1 MASGLTLIFG
11 VLEIVNVAQGILVI
25 LGAYLS
31 YALNHNLHVDI
42 FLSLL
47 ATMPAM
53 FLIGIA
59 IEWAFVRRLRPG
71 PSRIMLSVLV
81 MFAIALIIEGLLNMI
96 FTPDSVTLQ
105 APYIDASFPIG
116 GGFYLPYV
124 YVFCFILSVILL
136 CGLYF
141 LVYRTTFGAS
151 LRALM
156 QNRTAA
162 QLIGI

>member
-1 MASGLTLIFG
+1 MGLILDAILSGILTGGVYALMASGLTLIFG
-11 VLEIVNVAQGILVI
+11 VLEIVNVAQGMLVI

-31 YALNHNLHVDI
+31 YTLNHYLGVDI

-53 FLIGIA
+53 FVIGIG

-81 MFAIALIIEGLLNMI
+81 MFAVALVIEGLMNLI
-96 FTPDSVTLQ
+96 FTPDPVTLH
-105 APYIDASFPIG
+105 APYIDATIPIG

-124 YVFCFILSVILL
+124 HIFSFILS
-136 CGLYF
+136 
-141 LVYRTTFGAS
+141 
-151 LRALM
+151 
-156 QNRTAA
+156 
-162 QLIGI
+162 